1 MLTEVKAA
9 APGHARSSTFVV
21 RQGKRLRV
29 YRDELGRFTSR
40 TTPPPHDLE
49 PAVRALLDLRFPA
62 EGRGASLDKVGA
74 ELAMS
79 PAMVAHIEF
88 AALCAIAAR
97 KPRCT
102 GVGADAASGAI

>member
-1 MLTEVKAA
+1 MNG
-9 APGHARSSTFVV
+9 PGCDDS
-21 RQGKRLRV
+21 GLRV
-29 YRDELGRFTSR
+29 AVRAALEAD
-40 TTPPPHDLE
+40 DLE
-49 PAVRALLDLRFPA
+49 PAARALLELRFPA
-62 EGRGASLDKVGA
+62 KGPAASLDEVGA

>member
-1 MLTEVKAA
+1 MNG
-9 APGHARSSTFVV
+9 PGHDASGLRAAV
-21 RQGKRLRV
+21 RAALEA
-29 YRDELGRFTSR
+29 D
-40 TTPPPHDLE
+40 DLE

-62 EGRGASLDKVGA
+62 EGRGASLDEVGA

-97 KPRCT
+97 EPRCT
-102 GVGADAASGAI
+102 GVGADAASGAL

>member
-1 MLTEVKAA
+1 VNGSGPDTSGLRAA
-9 APGHARSSTFVV
+9 V
-21 RQGKRLRV
+21 RAALEA
-29 YRDELGRFTSR
+29 D
-40 TTPPPHDLE
+40 DLE

-62 EGRGASLDKVGA
+62 KGSGASLDEVGA

-102 GVGADAASGAI
+102 VVGADAASGAI